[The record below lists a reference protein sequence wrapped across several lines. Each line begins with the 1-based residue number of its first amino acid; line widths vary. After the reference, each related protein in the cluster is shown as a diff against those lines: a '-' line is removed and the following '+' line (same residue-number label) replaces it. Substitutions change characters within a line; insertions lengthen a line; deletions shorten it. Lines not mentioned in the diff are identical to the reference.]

1 MNGKWLVTVHTFMG
15 DMRSHYDITLDGT
28 KLGGMAQ
35 DAANGATAPVEK
47 GVYNDGDFS
56 FEITIKTAVGEM
68 TNQLS
73 GKFDGEKII
82 GVSKNPMGEFNFD
95 GVRE

>member
-1 MNGKWLVTVHTFMG
+1 
-15 DMRSHYDITLDGT
+15 
-28 KLGGMAQ
+28 
-35 DAANGATAPVEK
+35 
-47 GVYNDGDFS
+47 
-56 FEITIKTAVGEM
+56 M